1 MATTALVPNVKPV
14 LAKGKE
20 PRPKHSKP
28 VRQAPL
34 PAKATEPEIYYP
46 ESDGEPMAETGI
58 HVHAILSFYGWL
70 YAIFFKTPDI
80 WVAANMFLYY
90 KKGDPKRRKA
100 PDVMVV
106 KGVEN
111 RFRRVFKIWE
121 EKAVPAVIFE
131 FTSKGTIDEDT
142 VVKSSLYASLGIKEY
157 FLFDPEAD
165 YLDQQF
171 IGYRLHEGEY
181 AKIEADQDGVI
192 HSQELDLRLK
202 PVGKL
207 LRVFN
212 PLTGDLMPEFE
223 DINDYATAAVQ
234 RAEQESQRAEQESQR
249 AEQESQRAEQ
259 ESQRAEQEAQRAN
272 HAEEELQKA
281 LAQLEELKRQ
291 SQKPQ

>member
-1 MATTALVPNVKPV
+1 MATTALVPNVKP
-14 LAKGKE
+14 
-20 PRPKHSKP
+20 
-28 VRQAPL
+28 
-34 PAKATEPEIYYP
+34 IYYP
-46 ESDGEPMAETGI
+46 ESDGEPIAETGI
-58 HVHAILSFYGWL
+58 HVHAIMCFYGWL
-70 YAIFFKTPDI
+70 YAIFHKTSDI
-80 WVAANMFLYY
+80 WVAANMFMYY

-181 AKIEADQDGVI
+181 EKIEADQDGVI

-259 ESQRAEQEAQRAN
+259 EAQRAN

>member
-1 MATTALVPNVKPV
+1 MATTALVPNVKP
-14 LAKGKE
+14 
-20 PRPKHSKP
+20 
-28 VRQAPL
+28 
-34 PAKATEPEIYYP
+34 IYYP
-46 ESDGEPMAETGI
+46 ESDGEPIAETGI
-58 HVHAILSFYGWL
+58 HVHAIMCFYGWL
-70 YAIFFKTPDI
+70 YAFFHKTPDI

-90 KKGDPKRRKA
+90 KKGDPKLRKA

-212 PLTGDLMPEFE
+212 PLTGNLMPKFE
-223 DINDYATAAVQ
+223 DINEFATIAVQ
-234 RAEQESQRAEQESQR
+234 RAEQKSQRVQQET
-249 AEQESQRAEQ
+249 
-259 ESQRAEQEAQRAN
+259 QRAN